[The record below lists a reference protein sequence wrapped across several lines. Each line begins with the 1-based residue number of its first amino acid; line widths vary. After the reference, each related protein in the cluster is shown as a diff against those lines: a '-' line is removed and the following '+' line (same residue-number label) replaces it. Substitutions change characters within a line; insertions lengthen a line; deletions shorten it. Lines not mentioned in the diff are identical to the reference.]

1 MKTLEGHKV
10 YLLSDA
16 TNSNIVTTRNGNVWN
31 NSILVGFN
39 CRHYTIPFVP
49 GTVPII
55 KYDPKIIEKERE
67 ITSMQ
72 RKYERAI
79 VNGKTYHKLLVRAE
93 KDGSSSMSKKK
104 LARKKQEARNYYLTM
119 NEKYKAFC
127 SDNKRA
133 YYPWRTQTMI
143 NNEFKEENNATT
155 IGENIDKGIPSDI
168 INTVDAII
176 NRQNK
181 TLLSQYLFN
190 TPNANVLNIGS
201 QNKHNPNTKGYI
213 LGKSVMLISNEEIKQ
228 LFKEYNDSDDV
239 KLSAGQF
246 KRTIEVDKNVAIY
259 YDDKSNASIPTNRLT
274 IHYGKKGYH
283 IVPSRPKE
291 DK

>member
-1 MKTLEGHKV
+1 
-10 YLLSDA
+10 
-16 TNSNIVTTRNGNVWN
+16 
-31 NSILVGFN
+31 
-39 CRHYTIPFVP
+39 
-49 GTVPII
+49 
-55 KYDPKIIEKERE
+55 
-67 ITSMQ
+67 MQ

-93 KDGSSSMSKKK
+93 KDGSSSMSKEL

-143 NNEFKEENNATT
+143 NNEFKEEKNTTT

-176 NRQNK
+176 NRQIK

-213 LGKSVMLISNEEIKQ
+213 LGRSVMLISNEEIKQ

-259 YDDKSNASIPTNRLT
+259 YDEDSNVSTPTNRLT